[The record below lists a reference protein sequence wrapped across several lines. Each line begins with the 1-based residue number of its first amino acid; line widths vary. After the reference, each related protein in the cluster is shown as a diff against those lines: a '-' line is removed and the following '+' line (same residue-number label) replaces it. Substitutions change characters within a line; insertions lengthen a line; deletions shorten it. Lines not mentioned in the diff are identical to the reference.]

1 MKEQILKRKSLLIN
15 AGYVAV
21 LLVLSCLV
29 IFSAGLI
36 MPFWIG
42 LIIATVLQ
50 PIIRLLDR
58 KL

>member
-1 MKEQILKRKSLLIN
+1 MKEEILKRKNLIIN
-15 AGYVAV
+15 AGYAAV

-42 LIIATVLQ
+42 LMIAAVL
-50 PIIRLLDR
+50 
-58 KL
+58 